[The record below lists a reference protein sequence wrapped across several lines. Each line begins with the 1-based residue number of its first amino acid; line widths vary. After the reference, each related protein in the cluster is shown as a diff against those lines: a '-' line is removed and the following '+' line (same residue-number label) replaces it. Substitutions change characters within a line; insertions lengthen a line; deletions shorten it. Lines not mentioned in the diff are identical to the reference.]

1 MTNEKKRYAFISYNH
16 KDVKWAKWLQD
27 KLESYKLPSDIHNE
41 FEDSKYL
48 RPVFR
53 DKTDLNTGILAK
65 ELRKEL
71 EESKYLVVICS
82 PNSAQSAWVS
92 DEVKAFIEMGRLDF
106 IIPFIVSGTPH
117 NYKDR
122 DCNSPYDDE
131 CYPIF
136 LRQYTQQHPE
146 LELLGIST
154 DEVGKEKAFIRVVTR
169 MLGVSFDVLWKR
181 HERQKRNRKIITCL
195 SSMLFFAILILIWLY
210 NQPFDLKISFSEQE
224 KNQNLPFVDGNI
236 VLILDND
243 TLKDSINDITHVTE
257 FKNIPRKY
265 HNKNVKLF
273 FSAYGYTELDTTLNL
288 KSEITLPVYRKTETY
303 GLIRGIVID
312 SNDNPVYNAQV
323 KILEYTT
330 NTDKKGSFSLLVPL
344 AKQNSSDIGYIAIVS
359 TDRYKTEEKVYP
371 EGENNI
377 TNKIYIQ

>member
-1 MTNEKKRYAFISYNH
+1 MSNEKKRYAFISYNH

-41 FEDSKYL
+41 FEDSRYL

-53 DKTDLNTGILAK
+53 DKTDLNTGILAN

-82 PNSAQSAWVS
+82 PNSAKSAWVS

-131 CYPIF
+131 CYPTF
-136 LRQYTQQHPE
+136 LRQHTQQHPE
-146 LELLGIST
+146 LELLGISA
-154 DEVGKEKAFIRVVTR
+154 DEVGKEKAFIRVVSR

-181 HERQKRNRKIITCL
+181 HERQKRNRKIMTIL
-195 SSMLFFAILILIWLY
+195 SSLSFIAVMILIWIY
-210 NQPFDLKISFSEQE
+210 NQPFDLKISYFEQE
-224 KNQNLPFVDGNI
+224 KNHNLPFVDGNI
-236 VLILDND
+236 MLILDND
-243 TLKDSINDITHVTE
+243 TLTDSIYDIALTTE

-265 HNKNVKLF
+265 HNKTIKLT

-288 KSEITLPVYRKTETY
+288 KSEITLPIFRKAETY
-303 GLIRGIVID
+303 GLVRGIVID

-323 KILEYTT
+323 NIQEYTT
-330 NTDKKGSFSLLVPL
+330 KTDETGEFSILIPL
-344 AKQNSSDIGYIAIVS
+344 AKQKSSDIGYIAIVS

-377 TNKIYIQ
+377 INKIYIQ

>member
-1 MTNEKKRYAFISYNH
+1 MSNEKKRYAFISYNH

-41 FEDSKYL
+41 FEDSRYL

-53 DKTDLNTGILAK
+53 DKTDLNTGILAN

-82 PNSAQSAWVS
+82 PNSAKSAWVS

-131 CYPIF
+131 CYPTF

-146 LELLGIST
+146 LELLGISA
-154 DEVGKEKAFIRVVTR
+154 DEVGKEKAFIRVVSR

-181 HERQKRNRKIITCL
+181 HDRDKRNRRIVSALCTCILLVLTYWFAAPISVKI
-195 SSMLFFAILILIWLY
+195 
-210 NQPFDLKISFSEQE
+210 N
-224 KNQNLPFVDGNI
+224 
-236 VLILDND
+236 
-243 TLKDSINDITHVTE
+243 LKDSEHQLPLPQEVLISFNHSLYKTKTIDTTVVLSKIPGYLRLSKVLLTIKATYYQNVVEEIKIPMGISKNLEIQMLRDDTFELFAGHVYDEDGNPIERANVTIE
-257 FKNIPRKY
+257 NIVAQTDKNG
-265 HNKNVKLF
+265 F
-273 FSAYGYTELDTTLNL
+273 FSISFPVKKQSVAKAIKISKEGYRSIVRYDETPNNDL
-288 KSEITLPVYRKTETY
+288 KY
-303 GLIRGIVID
+303 
-312 SNDNPVYNAQV
+312 
-323 KILEYTT
+323 ILE
-330 NTDKKGSFSLLVPL
+330 
-344 AKQNSSDIGYIAIVS
+344 
-359 TDRYKTEEKVYP
+359 R
-371 EGENNI
+371 
-377 TNKIYIQ
+377 

>member
-16 KDVKWAKWLQD
+16 KDVKWAKWLQE

-41 FEDSKYL
+41 FEDSRYL

-53 DKTDLNTGILAK
+53 DKTDLNTGILAN

-82 PNSAQSAWVS
+82 TNSAKSAWVS

-154 DEVGKEKAFIRVVTR
+154 DEVGKEKAFIRVVSR
-169 MLGVSFDVLWKR
+169 MLGVSFDVLWNR
-181 HERQKRNRKIITCL
+181 HERQKRNRKIITGL
-195 SSMLFFAILILIWLY
+195 SSILFIAVLILIWLY
-210 NQPFDLKISFSEQE
+210 NQPFDLKI
-224 KNQNLPFVDGNI
+224 
-236 VLILDND
+236 
-243 TLKDSINDITHVTE
+243 T
-257 FKNIPRKY
+257 
-265 HNKNVKLF
+265 
-273 FSAYGYTELDTTLNL
+273 
-288 KSEITLPVYRKTETY
+288 
-303 GLIRGIVID
+303 
-312 SNDNPVYNAQV
+312 
-323 KILEYTT
+323 
-330 NTDKKGSFSLLVPL
+330 
-344 AKQNSSDIGYIAIVS
+344 
-359 TDRYKTEEKVYP
+359 
-371 EGENNI
+371 
-377 TNKIYIQ
+377 

>member
-1 MTNEKKRYAFISYNH
+1 MSNEKKRYAFISYNH

-41 FEDSKYL
+41 FEDSRYL

-53 DKTDLNTGILAK
+53 DKTDLNTGILAN

-82 PNSAQSAWVS
+82 PNSAKSAWVS

-122 DCNSPYDDE
+122 DYNSPYDDE
-131 CYPIF
+131 CYPTF
-136 LRQYTQQHPE
+136 LRQHTQQHPE
-146 LELLGIST
+146 LELLGISA
-154 DEVGKEKAFIRVVTR
+154 DEVGKEKAFIRVVSR

-181 HERQKRNRKIITCL
+181 HERQKRNRKIMTIL
-195 SSMLFFAILILIWLY
+195 SSLSFIAVMILIWIY
-210 NQPFDLKISFSEQE
+210 NQPFDLKISYFEQE
-224 KNQNLPFVDGNI
+224 KNHNLPFVDGNI
-236 VLILDND
+236 MLILDND
-243 TLKDSINDITHVTE
+243 TLTDSIYDIALTTE

-265 HNKNVKLF
+265 HNKTIKLT

-288 KSEITLPVYRKTETY
+288 KSEITLPITRKTETY
-303 GLIRGIVID
+303 GLVCGIVIE
-312 SNDNPVYNAQV
+312 SNDNPVCNAQV
-323 KILEYTT
+323 NIQEYTT
-330 NTDKKGSFSLLVPL
+330 KTDKTGAFSILIPL
-344 AKQNSSDIGYIAIVS
+344 AKQNPSDVGYIATIS

-377 TNKIYIQ
+377 INKIYIQ

>member
-41 FEDSKYL
+41 FEDSRYL

-53 DKTDLNTGILAK
+53 DKTDLNTGILAN

-117 NYKDR
+117 NYKDK
-122 DCNSPYDDE
+122 DCNSPYNDE

-154 DEVGKEKAFIRVVTR
+154 DEVGKEKAFIRVVSR

-181 HERQKRNRKIITCL
+181 HERQKRNRKIITSI
-195 SSMLFFAILILIWLY
+195 SSILLIAVLILIWLY
-210 NQPFDLKISFSEQE
+210 NQPFNLKISCSEQE
-224 KNQNLPFVDGNI
+224 KNPNLPFVDGNI
-236 VLILDND
+236 VVILEND
-243 TLKDSINDITHVTE
+243 TLKDTISDINHTIV

-265 HNKNVKLF
+265 HNQNIKLH
-273 FSAYGYTELDTTLNL
+273 FSAYGYTKIDTTLNL
-288 KSEITLPVYRKTETY
+288 KSEITLPIYRKTETY
-303 GLIRGIVID
+303 GLVRGVVID
-312 SNDNPVYNAQV
+312 SNDNPVHNAQV
-323 KILEYTT
+323 NIMEYTT
-330 NTDKKGSFSLLVPL
+330 KTDKTGCFSIHVPL

-359 TDRYKTEEKVYP
+359 TDKYKTEEKVYP
-371 EGENNI
+371 EGDNSI

>member
-1 MTNEKKRYAFISYNH
+1 MSNEKKRYAFISYNH

-41 FEDSKYL
+41 FEDSRYL

-53 DKTDLNTGILAK
+53 DKTDLNTGILAN

-82 PNSAQSAWVS
+82 PNSAKSAWVS

-131 CYPIF
+131 CYPTF

-146 LELLGIST
+146 LELLGISA
-154 DEVGKEKAFIRVVTR
+154 DEVGKEKAFIRVVSR

-181 HERQKRNRKIITCL
+181 HDRDKRNRRIVSALCTCILLVLTYWFAAPISVKI
-195 SSMLFFAILILIWLY
+195 
-210 NQPFDLKISFSEQE
+210 N
-224 KNQNLPFVDGNI
+224 
-236 VLILDND
+236 
-243 TLKDSINDITHVTE
+243 LKDSEHQLPLPQEVLISFNHSLYKTKTIDTTVVVSKIPGYLRLSKVLLTIKATYYQNVVEEIKIPMGISKNLEIQMLRDETFELFAGHVYDEYGNPIERANVTIE
-257 FKNIPRKY
+257 NIVAQTDKNG
-265 HNKNVKLF
+265 F
-273 FSAYGYTELDTTLNL
+273 FSISFPVKKQSVAKAIKISKEGYRSIVRYDETPNNDL
-288 KSEITLPVYRKTETY
+288 KY
-303 GLIRGIVID
+303 
-312 SNDNPVYNAQV
+312 
-323 KILEYTT
+323 ILE
-330 NTDKKGSFSLLVPL
+330 
-344 AKQNSSDIGYIAIVS
+344 
-359 TDRYKTEEKVYP
+359 R
-371 EGENNI
+371 
-377 TNKIYIQ
+377 

>member
-1 MTNEKKRYAFISYNH
+1 MSNEKKRYAFISYNH

-41 FEDSKYL
+41 FEDSRYL

-53 DKTDLNTGILAK
+53 DKTDLNTGILAN

-82 PNSAQSAWVS
+82 PNSAKSAWVS

-131 CYPIF
+131 CYPTF

-146 LELLGIST
+146 LELLGISA
-154 DEVGKEKAFIRVVTR
+154 DEVGKEKAFIRVVSR

-181 HERQKRNRKIITCL
+181 HDRDKRNRRIVSALCTCILLVLTYWFAAPISVKI
-195 SSMLFFAILILIWLY
+195 
-210 NQPFDLKISFSEQE
+210 N
-224 KNQNLPFVDGNI
+224 
-236 VLILDND
+236 
-243 TLKDSINDITHVTE
+243 LKDSEHQLPLPQEVLISFNHSLYKTKTIDTTVVVSKIPGYLRLSKVLLTIKATYYQNVVEEIKIPMGISKNLEIQMLRDETFELFAGHVYDEDGNPIERANVTIE
-257 FKNIPRKY
+257 NIVAQTDKNG
-265 HNKNVKLF
+265 F
-273 FSAYGYTELDTTLNL
+273 FSISFPVKKQSVTKAIKISKEGYRSIVRYDETPNNDL
-288 KSEITLPVYRKTETY
+288 KY
-303 GLIRGIVID
+303 
-312 SNDNPVYNAQV
+312 
-323 KILEYTT
+323 ILE
-330 NTDKKGSFSLLVPL
+330 
-344 AKQNSSDIGYIAIVS
+344 
-359 TDRYKTEEKVYP
+359 R
-371 EGENNI
+371 
-377 TNKIYIQ
+377 

>member
-1 MTNEKKRYAFISYNH
+1 MSNEKKRYAFISYNH

-41 FEDSKYL
+41 FEDSRYL

-53 DKTDLNTGILAK
+53 DKTDLNTGILAN

-82 PNSAQSAWVS
+82 PNSAKSAWVS

-131 CYPIF
+131 CYPTF

-146 LELLGIST
+146 LELLGISA
-154 DEVGKEKAFIRVVTR
+154 DEVGKEKAFIRVVSR

-181 HERQKRNRKIITCL
+181 HDRDKRNRRIVSALCICILLVLTYWFAAPISVKI
-195 SSMLFFAILILIWLY
+195 
-210 NQPFDLKISFSEQE
+210 N
-224 KNQNLPFVDGNI
+224 
-236 VLILDND
+236 
-243 TLKDSINDITHVTE
+243 LKDSEHQLPLPQEVLISFNHSLYKTKTIDTTVVVSKIPGYLRLSKVLLTIKATYYQNVVEEIKIPMGISKNLEIQMLRDDTFELFAGHVYDEDGNPIERANVTIE
-257 FKNIPRKY
+257 NIVAQTDKNG
-265 HNKNVKLF
+265 F
-273 FSAYGYTELDTTLNL
+273 FSISFPVKKQSVAKAIKISKEGYRSIVRYDETPNNDL
-288 KSEITLPVYRKTETY
+288 KY
-303 GLIRGIVID
+303 
-312 SNDNPVYNAQV
+312 
-323 KILEYTT
+323 ILE
-330 NTDKKGSFSLLVPL
+330 
-344 AKQNSSDIGYIAIVS
+344 
-359 TDRYKTEEKVYP
+359 R
-371 EGENNI
+371 
-377 TNKIYIQ
+377 

>member
-1 MTNEKKRYAFISYNH
+1 MSNEKKRYAFISYNH

-41 FEDSKYL
+41 FEDSRYL

-53 DKTDLNTGILAK
+53 DKTDLNTGILAN

-82 PNSAQSAWVS
+82 PNSAKSAWVS

-131 CYPIF
+131 CYPTF

-146 LELLGIST
+146 LELLGISA
-154 DEVGKEKAFIRVVTR
+154 DEVGKEKAFIRVVSR

-181 HERQKRNRKIITCL
+181 HDRDKRNRRIVSVLCTCILLVLTYWFAAPISVKI
-195 SSMLFFAILILIWLY
+195 
-210 NQPFDLKISFSEQE
+210 N
-224 KNQNLPFVDGNI
+224 
-236 VLILDND
+236 
-243 TLKDSINDITHVTE
+243 LKDSEHQLPLPQEVLISFNHSLYKTKTIDTTVVVSKIPGYLRLSKVLLTIKATYYQNVVEEIKIPMGISKNLEIQMLRDETFELFAGHVYDEDGNPIERANVTIE
-257 FKNIPRKY
+257 NIVAQTDKNG
-265 HNKNVKLF
+265 F
-273 FSAYGYTELDTTLNL
+273 FSISFPVKKQSVTKAIKMSKEGYRSIVRYDETPNNDL
-288 KSEITLPVYRKTETY
+288 KY
-303 GLIRGIVID
+303 
-312 SNDNPVYNAQV
+312 
-323 KILEYTT
+323 ILE
-330 NTDKKGSFSLLVPL
+330 
-344 AKQNSSDIGYIAIVS
+344 
-359 TDRYKTEEKVYP
+359 R
-371 EGENNI
+371 
-377 TNKIYIQ
+377 

>member
-1 MTNEKKRYAFISYNH
+1 MSNEKKRYAFISYNH

-41 FEDSKYL
+41 FEDSRYL

-53 DKTDLNTGILAK
+53 DKTDLNTGILAN

-82 PNSAQSAWVS
+82 PNSAKSAWVS

-131 CYPIF
+131 CYPTF

-146 LELLGIST
+146 LELLGISA
-154 DEVGKEKAFIRVVTR
+154 DEVGKEKAFIRVVSR

-181 HERQKRNRKIITCL
+181 HDRDKRNRRIVSAICTCILLFLTYWFAAPISVKI
-195 SSMLFFAILILIWLY
+195 
-210 NQPFDLKISFSEQE
+210 N
-224 KNQNLPFVDGNI
+224 
-236 VLILDND
+236 
-243 TLKDSINDITHVTE
+243 LKDSEHQLPLPQEVLISFNHSLYKTKTIDTTVVVSKIPGYLRLSKVLLTIKATYYQNVVEEIKIPMGISKNLEIQMLRDETFELFAGHVYDEDGNPIERANVTIE
-257 FKNIPRKY
+257 NIVAQTDKNG
-265 HNKNVKLF
+265 F
-273 FSAYGYTELDTTLNL
+273 FSISFPVKKQSVAKAIKISKEGYRSIVRYDETPNNDL
-288 KSEITLPVYRKTETY
+288 KY
-303 GLIRGIVID
+303 
-312 SNDNPVYNAQV
+312 
-323 KILEYTT
+323 ILE
-330 NTDKKGSFSLLVPL
+330 
-344 AKQNSSDIGYIAIVS
+344 
-359 TDRYKTEEKVYP
+359 R
-371 EGENNI
+371 
-377 TNKIYIQ
+377 

>member
-1 MTNEKKRYAFISYNH
+1 MSNEKKRYAFISYNH

-41 FEDSKYL
+41 FEDSRYL

-53 DKTDLNTGILAK
+53 DKTDLNTGILAN

-82 PNSAQSAWVS
+82 PNSAKSAWVS

-131 CYPIF
+131 CYPTF

-146 LELLGIST
+146 LELLGISA
-154 DEVGKEKAFIRVVTR
+154 DEVGKEKAFIRVVSR

-181 HERQKRNRKIITCL
+181 HDRDKRNRRIVSALCTCILLVLTYWFAAPISVKI
-195 SSMLFFAILILIWLY
+195 
-210 NQPFDLKISFSEQE
+210 N
-224 KNQNLPFVDGNI
+224 
-236 VLILDND
+236 
-243 TLKDSINDITHVTE
+243 LKDSEHQLPLPQEVLISFNHSLYKTKTIDTTVVVSKIPGYLRLSKVLLTIKATYYQNVVEEIKIPMGISKNLEIQMLRDETFELFAGHVYDEDGNPIERANVTIE
-257 FKNIPRKY
+257 NIVAQTDKNG
-265 HNKNVKLF
+265 F
-273 FSAYGYTELDTTLNL
+273 FSISFPVKKQSVAKAIKISKEGYRSIVRYDETPNNDL
-288 KSEITLPVYRKTETY
+288 KY
-303 GLIRGIVID
+303 
-312 SNDNPVYNAQV
+312 
-323 KILEYTT
+323 ILE
-330 NTDKKGSFSLLVPL
+330 
-344 AKQNSSDIGYIAIVS
+344 
-359 TDRYKTEEKVYP
+359 R
-371 EGENNI
+371 
-377 TNKIYIQ
+377 